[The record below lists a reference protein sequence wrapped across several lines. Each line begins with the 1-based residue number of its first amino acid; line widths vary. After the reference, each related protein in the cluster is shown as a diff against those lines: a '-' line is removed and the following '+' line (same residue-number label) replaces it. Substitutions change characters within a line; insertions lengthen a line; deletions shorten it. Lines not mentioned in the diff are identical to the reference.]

1 MAKLNVSMVSTRR
14 AIWEGEA
21 TLVVMRTL
29 DGEVGVMPGHSPMMA
44 MLADGPMLIR
54 PTEGEDV
61 RGYVHE
67 GFATVDANSVIILA
81 EWLELASEIDVHE
94 VQRELDEAR
103 AAGTESEVLK
113 AERRMQ
119 VAVGPRH

>member
-1 MAKLNVSMVSTRR
+1 MASLNVSMVSTRR

-21 TLVVMRTL
+21 SLVVMRTL
-29 DGEVGVMPGHSPMMA
+29 DGEVGIMPGHSPMMA

-61 RGYVHE
+61 RAYVHE

-81 EWLELASEIDVHE
+81 EWLELANEIDVHE

-103 AAGTESEVLK
+103 AAGTESEVRK